1 MFGHYRMPAAVLGE
15 LCLVA
20 YVCARGAFKGVRCR
34 HPFGNAGGEEVE
46 ESSGFMSQSERLH
59 DCLSRFK

>member
-15 LCLVA
+15 LFGA
-20 YVCARGAFKGVRCR
+20 YVRARGIFKEARCR
-34 HPFGNAGGEEVE
+34 HPFGNAGGEGIED
-46 ESSGFMSQSERLH
+46 SSGFMSQSQRLQ